1 MQHQQ
6 IIHTQS
12 QNTGPI
18 NFNET
23 FADYELL
30 EKKVNKLLYLRV
42 ISHRC
47 EILVRTV
54 HEMFT

>member
-30 EKKVNKLLYLRV
+30 EKKGKQTF
-42 ISHRC
+42 ISKGY
-47 EILVRTV
+47 
-54 HEMFT
+54 FTQM